1 MAILGLTIAGVLSQ
15 KRGRPKGVGML
26 RNKGRT
32 LSLIVAVAL
41 ASIAFASAS
50 TTDTLQ
56 DLATTGGSLTIG
68 DKTFSNFSFFESG
81 LTNFDPSKIQV
92 TASVS
97 NGVYFLTWDGNMS
110 LVSGSGSSASADLVL
125 KYSVTAVGGLI
136 DAIDAS
142 YTGSTQPAGGAFLAI
157 DETAK
162 DSNGNVV
169 GSTHLD
175 GQQKSDNF
183 PINPPQSTLNVTK
196 DISFGIVNGGFVTI
210 SEVSQSF
217 HQVVPESST
226 SAMVVT
232 GLALLGVVTFRRR
245 A

>member
-1 MAILGLTIAGVLSQ
+1 M
-15 KRGRPKGVGML
+15 
-26 RNKGRT
+26 
-32 LSLIVAVAL
+32 SLIVAAL
-41 ASIAFASAS
+41 FVCTSFASAV

-56 DLATTGGSLTIG
+56 DLATTNGSLTIG
-68 DKTFSNFSFFESG
+68 DKTFSNFSFFENG

-125 KYSVTAVGGLI
+125 KYSVTATGGLI

-217 HQVVPESST
+217 HQVVPEPETMTMLFAGFS
-226 SAMVVT
+226 
-232 GLALLGVVTFRRR
+232 LLGSVVVFRRR
-245 A
+245 RKA

>member
-1 MAILGLTIAGVLSQ
+1 MF
-15 KRGRPKGVGML
+15 L
-26 RNKGRT
+26 RRART
-32 LSLIVAVAL
+32 LYLVVATIIGSVVL
-41 ASIAFASAS
+41 VSAA
-50 TTDTLQ
+50 TTDNLQ

-81 LTNFDPSKIQV
+81 LTNFDPSQIQV

-110 LVSGSGSSASADLVL
+110 LVSGNGGGATSADLVL

-136 DAIDAS
+136 DGIDAS
-142 YTGSTQPAGGAFLAI
+142 FTGSTQPAGGAFIAI

-217 HQVVPESST
+217 HQVVPEPET
-226 SAMVVT
+226 MTMLFT
-232 GLALLGVVTFRRR
+232 GFSLLGSVVVLRRR
-245 A
+245 RKA

>member
-1 MAILGLTIAGVLSQ
+1 MFL
-15 KRGRPKGVGML
+15 KRGEV
-26 RNKGRT
+26 
-32 LSLIVAVAL
+32 LSLIVAAL
-41 ASIAFASAS
+41 FVCTSFASAA

-56 DLATTGGSLTIG
+56 DLATTNGSLTIG
-68 DKTFSNFSFFESG
+68 DKTFSNFSFFENG

-110 LVSGSGSSASADLVL
+110 LVGGSGSSASADLVL
-125 KYSVTAVGGLI
+125 KYSVTATGGLI

-217 HQVVPESST
+217 HQVVPEPETMTMLFAGFS
-226 SAMVVT
+226 
-232 GLALLGVVTFRRR
+232 LLGSVVVFRRR
-245 A
+245 RKA

>member
-1 MAILGLTIAGVLSQ
+1 MFL
-15 KRGRPKGVGML
+15 KRGEL
-26 RNKGRT
+26 
-32 LSLIVAVAL
+32 LSLIVAAL
-41 ASIAFASAS
+41 FVCTSFASAA

-56 DLATTGGSLTIG
+56 DLATTNGSLTIG
-68 DKTFSNFSFFESG
+68 DKTFSNFSFFENG

-125 KYSVTAVGGLI
+125 KYSVTATGGLI

-217 HQVVPESST
+217 HQVVPEPETMTMLFAGFS
-226 SAMVVT
+226 
-232 GLALLGVVTFRRR
+232 LLGSVVVFRRR
-245 A
+245 RKA